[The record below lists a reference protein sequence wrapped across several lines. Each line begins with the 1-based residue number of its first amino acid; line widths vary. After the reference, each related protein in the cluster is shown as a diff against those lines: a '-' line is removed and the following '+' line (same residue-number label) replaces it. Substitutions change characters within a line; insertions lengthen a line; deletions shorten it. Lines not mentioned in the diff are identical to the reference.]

1 MVLNK
6 LKHRFPN
13 SLSNKKDAQDITA
26 YFWLED
32 PFGETLGIPRSEIS
46 ADELRLLTLLFDPP
60 SLQSPNTSTTYTTW
74 NDFLFGTSISQPL
87 TNWANVRFIHFNL
100 AHADFSHDHFEE
112 AILSFLPF
120 DSDSVLV
127 WENETAGILIES
139 NIDELLPTQELLAI
153 SSTLESDFYVK
164 IRIYAGRFHPVDMDL
179 HQHLKQERKCFR
191 LALMYLS
198 DLKVTDLSDILPIA
212 LMNDRTET
220 DKTWYINELLGKTRQ
235 DSELIKT
242 VKTYIECNSNA
253 SSAAKQLYIHRNS
266 LQYRMDKF
274 ADKTGLDVRNFR
286 HALAAY
292 LLLLLNEQKG

>member
-1 MVLNK
+1 MLNK

-13 SLSNKKDAQDITA
+13 SLFNKKDAQDITE
-26 YFWLED
+26 YFWFED
-32 PFGETLGIPRSEIS
+32 SFGDTLGIPRSEIS
-46 ADELRLLTLLFDPP
+46 ADEIRLLRLLFDSPA
-60 SLQSPNTSTTYTTW
+60 LQRPNTSTTYTTW
-74 NDFLFGTSISQPL
+74 NDFLFGSIASQPL
-87 TNWANVRFIHFNL
+87 TNWANVRFTYFNL

-112 AILSFLPF
+112 AILSFLP
-120 DSDSVLV
+120 SDSILI

-139 NIDELLPTQELLAI
+139 DIDEFLPTQELLAI

-164 IRIYAGRFHPVDMDL
+164 IRIYAGRFHPVDVDL
-179 HQHLKQERKCFR
+179 HQHLNQERKCFK

-198 DLKVTDLSDILPIA
+198 DLKVSDLSDIIPFA
-212 LMNDRTET
+212 LMNDCTES

-235 DSELIKT
+235 DPELIKT
-242 VKTYIECNSNA
+242 VKTYIESNSNA

-266 LQYRMDKF
+266 LQYRIDKF

-292 LLLLLNEQKG
+292 LLLIMISEKG